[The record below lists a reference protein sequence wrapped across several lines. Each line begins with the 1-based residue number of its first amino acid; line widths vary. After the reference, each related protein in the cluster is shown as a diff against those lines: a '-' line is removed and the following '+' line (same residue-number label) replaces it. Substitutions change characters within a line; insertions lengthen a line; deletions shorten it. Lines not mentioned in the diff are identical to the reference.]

1 MIRFQDPFSRD
12 TIVEVLPSKHNASV
26 VMVVRK
32 ERQTIYESYEIECAE
47 KLVENLTKAINEVK
61 NG

>member
-1 MIRFQDPFSRD
+1 MIRYQDPFGRD
-12 TIVEVLPSKHNASV
+12 TIVEVLPAKHNGRIIMA
-26 VMVVRK
+26 VRK

-47 KLVENLTKAINEVK
+47 KLVENLTRAINEVK